1 MIKRFLSFLA
11 PIFTFILLLCSWEL
25 IVSFKNIP
33 KYILPA
39 PTDIFSS
46 ILLNY
51 EDLLLSTFITF
62 RITLLAFFI
71 ASFLAI
77 SIAILFSQSKIIELS
92 LYPIA
97 VIFQVTPVVAIAP
110 LILIWVG
117 LDNAEYAILILA
129 VIVAFFPVLAN
140 TNLTGHNVGIN
151 TYNFTTG
158 PIEVS
163 SFSPTDGST
172 NQDIAT
178 NIVLTFNENI
188 TKETTASTKYITIR
202 SGNPSSGTIQQTIDV
217 STSAV
222 SVSGNQATINPPSD
236 LAYETDTYI
245 VVDEKSFF
253 NSSGVD
259 ASGNATINTYNFTTE
274 IDVLGSSQYGGNVI
288 CAASSVYWVVAPSST
303 EVSRDWYQRNHAVT
317 TANSN
322 ASCGDWFVPNLSQLL
337 NPGWEC
343 RTYWD
348 SASGYY
354 WSTCQHPAP

>member
-25 IVSFKNIP
+25 VVSFQNIP

-62 RITLLAFFI
+62 RITILAFLI

-77 SIAILFSQSKIIELS
+77 FIAILFSQSKIIELS

-140 TNLTGHNVGIN
+140 TNLG
-151 TYNFTTG
+151 
-158 PIEVS
+158 
-163 SFSPTDGST
+163 
-172 NQDIAT
+172 
-178 NIVLTFNENI
+178 
-188 TKETTASTKYITIR
+188 IR
-202 SGNPSSGTIQQTIDV
+202 SVEKNLSELFSLYEATRFKRLFKLQLPYALPFILTGMKTSIGLALIGAVVAEFVAGSGTSTGLAWRIIEAGNRLDV
-217 STSAV
+217 PKLFAALILLV
-222 SVSGNQATINPPSD
+222 
-236 LAYETDTYI
+236 
-245 VVDEKSFF
+245 
-253 NSSGVD
+253 
-259 ASGNATINTYNFTTE
+259 
-274 IDVLGSSQYGGNVI
+274 VLGI
-288 CAASSVYWVVAPSST
+288 IL
-303 EVSRDWYQRNHAVT
+303 
-317 TANSN
+317 
-322 ASCGDWFVPNLSQLL
+322 FLL
-337 NPGWEC
+337 MSLIEKLLLK
-343 RTYWD
+343 RWD
-348 SASGYY
+348 FDKN
-354 WSTCQHPAP
+354 

>member
-1 MIKRFLSFLA
+1 M
-11 PIFTFILLLCSWEL
+11 T
-25 IVSFKNIP
+25 VSFKNIP

-140 TNLTGHNVGIN
+140 TNLG
-151 TYNFTTG
+151 
-158 PIEVS
+158 
-163 SFSPTDGST
+163 
-172 NQDIAT
+172 
-178 NIVLTFNENI
+178 
-188 TKETTASTKYITIR
+188 IR
-202 SGNPSSGTIQQTIDV
+202 SVEKNLSELFSLYEATRFKRLFKLQLPYALPFILTGMKTSIGLALIGAVVAEFVAGSGT
-217 STSAV
+217 STGLAWRIIEA
-222 SVSGNQATINPPSD
+222 GNRLDIPKLFAALI
-236 LAYETDTYI
+236 LL
-245 VVDEKSFF
+245 V
-253 NSSGVD
+253 
-259 ASGNATINTYNFTTE
+259 
-274 IDVLGSSQYGGNVI
+274 VLGI
-288 CAASSVYWVVAPSST
+288 
-303 EVSRDWYQRNHAVT
+303 
-317 TANSN
+317 
-322 ASCGDWFVPNLSQLL
+322 FLFLL
-337 NPGWEC
+337 MTLIEKLLL
-343 RTYWD
+343 RRWD
-348 SASGYY
+348 FDKN
-354 WSTCQHPAP
+354 

>member
-1 MIKRFLSFLA
+1 MIKRYLSFLA

-25 IVSFKNIP
+25 IVYFKNIP

-77 SIAILFSQSKIIELS
+77 FIAILFSQSKIIELS

-140 TNLTGHNVGIN
+140 TNLG
-151 TYNFTTG
+151 
-158 PIEVS
+158 
-163 SFSPTDGST
+163 
-172 NQDIAT
+172 
-178 NIVLTFNENI
+178 
-188 TKETTASTKYITIR
+188 IR
-202 SGNPSSGTIQQTIDV
+202 SVEKNLSELFSLYEATRFKRLFKLQLPYALPFILTGMKTSIGLALIGAVVAEFVAGSGT
-217 STSAV
+217 STGLAWRIIEA
-222 SVSGNQATINPPSD
+222 GNRLDIPKLFAALI
-236 LAYETDTYI
+236 LL
-245 VVDEKSFF
+245 V
-253 NSSGVD
+253 
-259 ASGNATINTYNFTTE
+259 
-274 IDVLGSSQYGGNVI
+274 VLGI
-288 CAASSVYWVVAPSST
+288 
-303 EVSRDWYQRNHAVT
+303 
-317 TANSN
+317 
-322 ASCGDWFVPNLSQLL
+322 FLFLL
-337 NPGWEC
+337 MTLIEKLLL
-343 RTYWD
+343 RRWD
-348 SASGYY
+348 FDKN
-354 WSTCQHPAP
+354 

>member
-1 MIKRFLSFLA
+1 MIKRYLSFLA
-11 PIFTFILLLCSWEL
+11 PILTFILLLCSWEL

-129 VIVAFFPVLAN
+129 IIVAFFPVLAN
-140 TNLTGHNVGIN
+140 TNLG
-151 TYNFTTG
+151 
-158 PIEVS
+158 
-163 SFSPTDGST
+163 
-172 NQDIAT
+172 
-178 NIVLTFNENI
+178 
-188 TKETTASTKYITIR
+188 IR
-202 SGNPSSGTIQQTIDV
+202 SVEKNLSELFSLYEATRFKRLFKLQLPYALPFILTGMKTSIGLALIGAVVAEFVAGSGTSTGLAWRIIEAGNRLDV
-217 STSAV
+217 PKLFAALILLV
-222 SVSGNQATINPPSD
+222 
-236 LAYETDTYI
+236 
-245 VVDEKSFF
+245 
-253 NSSGVD
+253 
-259 ASGNATINTYNFTTE
+259 
-274 IDVLGSSQYGGNVI
+274 VLGI
-288 CAASSVYWVVAPSST
+288 IL
-303 EVSRDWYQRNHAVT
+303 
-317 TANSN
+317 
-322 ASCGDWFVPNLSQLL
+322 FLL
-337 NPGWEC
+337 MSLIEKLLL
-343 RTYWD
+343 RRWD
-348 SASGYY
+348 FDKN
-354 WSTCQHPAP
+354 

>member
-1 MIKRFLSFLA
+1 MIKRYSSFLA
-11 PIFTFILLLCSWEL
+11 PIFTFFLLLCSWEL
-25 IVSFKNIP
+25 IVYFKNIP

-140 TNLTGHNVGIN
+140 TNLG
-151 TYNFTTG
+151 
-158 PIEVS
+158 
-163 SFSPTDGST
+163 
-172 NQDIAT
+172 
-178 NIVLTFNENI
+178 
-188 TKETTASTKYITIR
+188 IR
-202 SGNPSSGTIQQTIDV
+202 SVEKNLSELFSLYEATRFKRLFKLQLPYALPFILTGMKTSIGLALIGAVVAEFVAGSGT
-217 STSAV
+217 STGLAWRIIEA
-222 SVSGNQATINPPSD
+222 GNRLDIPKLFAALI
-236 LAYETDTYI
+236 LL
-245 VVDEKSFF
+245 V
-253 NSSGVD
+253 
-259 ASGNATINTYNFTTE
+259 
-274 IDVLGSSQYGGNVI
+274 VLGI
-288 CAASSVYWVVAPSST
+288 IL
-303 EVSRDWYQRNHAVT
+303 
-317 TANSN
+317 
-322 ASCGDWFVPNLSQLL
+322 FLL
-337 NPGWEC
+337 MSLIEKLLLK
-343 RTYWD
+343 RWD
-348 SASGYY
+348 FDKN
-354 WSTCQHPAP
+354 